1 MWCSRL
7 CTLCKECSMSLV
19 VQCVQMCSN
28 EINVLIIDWT
38 IVSYRSKFSKK
49 SGRHFYLLYYKICS
63 VYRVCTKICTVC
75 TMYSVYNKIGFA
87 DMAPRF
93 RQMPTSSY
101 QPITLILL
109 TRKMTTQIRMTK
121 EMIYGM
127 RFRFSIRLCWSHT
140 IGPEVMFMYRA

>member
-121 EMIYGM
+121 KMIYGM
-127 RFRFSIRLCWSHT
+127 RFRFSISVLVTH
-140 IGPEVMFMYRA
+140 YRGHVCVPKA